1 MKEFYSKQTI
11 QCYLCGVVFLE
22 AQSVLMFMYSPMFL
36 QPFSQT

>member
-1 MKEFYSKQTI
+1 MKELYSNQTI

-22 AQSVLMFMYSPMFL
+22 AQSVLIVYSPMFL